1 MPLYVHHLESGGARG
16 RAGKDVSGTCLESQM
31 SYKALT
37 VSFGVLYER
46 VIEFV
51 KLTIKKMEGLN
62 QSLKIT
68 FGQPDA
74 QV

>member
-1 MPLYVHHLESGGARG
+1 
-16 RAGKDVSGTCLESQM
+16 M

-37 VSFGVLYER
+37 VSFGVLCER

-62 QSLKIT
+62 QSLKT
-68 FGQPDA
+68 TSGQPDVQMRKEPWDA
-74 QV
+74 